1 MKQSRVLL
9 DFPEMGLADFLILCM
24 YVSLMLF
31 ANVLFVSPPV
41 TKVEYDTLIKDF
53 QTKYVAA
60 LRGYD
65 PVKNQLRD
73 EAYKILMATTRQLA
87 SFTDMICMG
96 DRIKLLL
103 SGFNVYTPVS
113 HTGRAV
119 FSVILGAISGQVIA
133 TWGSEPNF
141 CSYVIRYSIDEEGL
155 RDVYTQ
161 IGIGTI
167 GLTINGLT
175 PGKVYLFSLAV
186 VYSDHQGEFCAPLSL
201 MVV

>member
-1 MKQSRVLL
+1 MDKSRVKL
-9 DFPEMGLADFLILCM
+9 DFVEMSLANFIALCM

-31 ANVLFVSPPV
+31 ANVLFVLPPM
-41 TKVEYDTLIKDF
+41 TKVEYDELIKDF

-60 LRGYD
+60 LRGFD
-65 PVKNQLRD
+65 PIKNKAKDDAYQL
-73 EAYKILMATTRQLA
+73 LMTATRQLA
-87 SFTDMICMG
+87 SYVDMICLG
-96 DRIKLLL
+96 DRFKIIL
-103 SGFNVYTPVS
+103 SGFNVYSPGS
-113 HTGRAV
+113 HTGKAV
-119 FSVILGAISGQVIA
+119 FSVIQGAISGQVIA

-141 CSYVIRYSIDEEGL
+141 SSYVIRYSIDEDGL

-161 IGIGTI
+161 EGIGSI

-186 VYSDHQGEFCAPLSL
+186 VYSDHQGVFCDPLSL